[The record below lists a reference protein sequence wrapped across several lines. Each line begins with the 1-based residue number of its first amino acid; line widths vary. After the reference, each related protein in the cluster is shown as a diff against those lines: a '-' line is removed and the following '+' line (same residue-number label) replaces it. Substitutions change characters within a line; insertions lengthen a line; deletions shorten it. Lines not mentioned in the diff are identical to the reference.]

1 MYIFDIKTVEGTNKM
16 RKSFALIAAT
26 FLMIPGFLL
35 AQIQVSG
42 TVTDAQTGDKLVG
55 ANVIVEGTDTG
66 TSTDVDGN
74 YSVTVPAGLTSAKL
88 TARYI
93 GYKQST
99 VTVSES
105 GTTDFNL
112 QEDVLKLDAVMV
124 TGVAGELT
132 KTKTPF
138 AIDKID
144 SDVLELAPSTTV
156 ESMIR
161 GKSAGVKVV
170 KGSGEPGYAASVQL
184 RGATSINASGR
195 SQAPLYI
202 VDGIII
208 DPSIS
213 GSPMGDISPDDVQ
226 SIEIIKGASGASEY
240 GARAANGVIA
250 ITTKRGSEL
259 GLGQT
264 RFNYKVEQGYNQL
277 DGSIQTNGSHYYEV
291 DPTTGYFLNGDDG
304 LPYDPR
310 DITKKPIP
318 KPYTDVTETPHAAGY
333 FFGDQPYKYVAT
345 GDPTDGSPQLL
356 PMNGG
361 RPGFNHVDRMYSDG
375 QYTKHAFSMSRN
387 ADAFNVFVGLSNQGE
402 DGVFGKFIDGF
413 QRNTF
418 RLNTDVNLP
427 AGIKLGF
434 SSLVS
439 RSLKEETNSGAF
451 FDVTFFPWDVDILAK
466 NSDGEYFIQPDPR
479 NEEEANPV
487 YQIAYNDRLSTRNRV
502 LLGSN
507 ASWSITPSLKAV
519 GSLSYDRS
527 SRLWSNSYPKGWRT
541 TTPSPN
547 YNEGNLTKS
556 NTNEQSI
563 NGDIGLN
570 YATQFGP
577 ADFIARA
584 RYNYEEYDYSYR
596 TGNAFNL
603 AVADV
608 PQLETGADKTVGS
621 TDQKISS
628 DGFNIGAQVDVLDR
642 YIMDVS
648 LRQDRSSL
656 FGPGNRENSYYKVS
670 GAYRLSEES
679 FWSPL
684 KGILPEFK
692 FRFSSGTA
700 GVRPAFSQ
708 QYETWSVAAGNISK
722 GALGNKDLK
731 PQQTEEVEFG
741 VDFSLLDLV
750 SVEITQSSTV
760 NKDQLLPVPLAGF
773 YGYSYQWM
781 NAGTLEADAFELS
794 VNGVVFNTRDMSLS
808 LGFNYDNYDQNLTDF
823 NMPPYV
829 TSGGSGQSV
838 FYMKNETQYASFW
851 GTKWVSNI
859 SELMKDDQASSSQ
872 FAVNSDGY
880 LVWVGDGNTVGDGI
894 SKKLWGTTSTGLS
907 QTYNWGRPIQ
917 YMGTDGATT
926 LHQIG
931 TSVSD
936 FGYSFNGNFRF
947 QGLSVYAL
955 FDGQSGGNI
964 YNHTRQWGAREAATG
979 DVDQYGKSDA
989 EKKPTIYYRD
999 LYHVNAPNDYYVEDA
1014 SYLKLR
1020 ELSVKFDISSLV
1032 DLRPVG
1038 VSSLQLGI
1046 VGRNLITWTDYS
1058 GYDPEVGYAGGT
1070 LGSAVNNRVDS
1081 YGYPNYKT
1089 FSFTLDV
1096 DF

>member
-112 QEDVLKLDAVMV
+112 QEDVLKMDAVMV

-208 DPSIS
+208 DPSVS

-264 RFNYKVEQGYNQL
+264 RFNYKMEQGYNQL
-277 DGSIQTNGSHYYEV
+277 QGSIKTNGSHFFKI
-291 DPTTGYFLNGDDG
+291 DPATGYMIDNDSG
-304 LPYDPR
+304 LPFDPR
-310 DITKKPIP
+310 DNTKSPIP
-318 KPYTDVTETPHAAGY
+318 ENYSDSSWANGY
-333 FFGDQPYKYVAT
+333 YFSTKPYKYVAT
-345 GDPTDGSPQLL
+345 GDPTDGSPKLL
-356 PMNGG
+356 PDNGG
-361 RPGFNHVDRMYSDG
+361 RPGYDHVQRMYSDG
-375 QYTKHAFSMSRN
+375 DYTKHTFSMSRN
-387 ADAFNVFVGLSNQGE
+387 AESFNVFVGLSSQGE
-402 DGVFGKFIDGF
+402 DGVFGDFIDGF
-413 QRNTF
+413 TRNTF
-418 RLNTDVNLP
+418 RLNTDVSLP

-434 SSLVS
+434 SSLLS
-439 RSLKEETNSGAF
+439 RSLKEEASAAAF

-466 NSDGEYFIQPDPR
+466 DSDGQYYIQPDPR

-487 YQIAYNDRLSTRNRV
+487 YQIAYNDRLSTRDRV

-507 ASWSITPSLKAV
+507 FSWSMTPSLKAV

-527 SRLWSNSYPKGWRT
+527 ARLWSNSYPKGWLT
-541 TTPSPN
+541 ITPSPN
-547 YNEGNLTKS
+547 FNDGNLTKS

-563 NGDIGLN
+563 NGDIGIN
-570 YATQFGP
+570 YATQVGE
-577 ADFIARA
+577 ADIIVRG
-584 RYNYEEYDYSYR
+584 RYNYESYDYVYR
-596 TGNAFNL
+596 SGNAWNL
-603 AVADV
+603 AVGDV
-608 PQLETGADKTVGS
+608 PQLETGADKTVS
-621 TDQKISS
+621 SSNQTVNS
-628 DGFNIGAQVDVLDR
+628 DGFNIGGQIDLLDR
-642 YIMDVS
+642 YIIDLS

-656 FGPGNRENSYYKVS
+656 FGPQNRENSYYKFS

-679 FWSPL
+679 FWGPL
-684 KGILPEFK
+684 KGLLPEFK

-708 QYETWSVAAGNISK
+708 QYETWSVAGGNISK

-731 PQQTEEVEFG
+731 PQTTTETEFG
-741 VDFSLLDLV
+741 VDFSLLDRV
-750 SVEITQSSTV
+750 SVELTSSSTL
-760 NKDQLLPVPLAGF
+760 NEDQLLPVPLAGF
-773 YGYSYQWM
+773 YGYSSQWQ
-781 NAGTLEADAFELS
+781 NAGTLEAEALELS
-794 VNGVVFNTRDMSLS
+794 VNGYVLNTRDMSLS
-808 LGFNYDNYDQNLTDF
+808 LGFNYDTYDQKLTEF
-823 NMPPYV
+823 NMPAYL
-829 TSGGSGQSV
+829 TSSGSGQTV
-838 FYMKNETQYASFW
+838 FYMKNNTQYASFW
-851 GTKWVSNI
+851 GTKWATGVNH
-859 SELMKDDQASSSQ
+859 LPKADQASISQ
-872 FAVNSDGY
+872 FATNSDGY
-880 LVWVGDGNTVGDGI
+880 LVWVGDGNKVTEGI
-894 SKKLWGTTSTGLS
+894 SKTLWGRTSTGLS

-917 YMGTDGATT
+917 FVDETGNS

-931 TSVSD
+931 TSVPD
-936 FGYSFNGNFRF
+936 FGYSFNANFRF
-947 QGLSVYAL
+947 QGLSVYAM

-979 DVDQYGKSDA
+979 DVDQYGKSEA
-989 EKKPTIYYRD
+989 EMKPTIYYRD
-999 LYHVNAPNDYYVEDA
+999 LYHVNAANDYYVEDA
-1014 SYLKLR
+1014 SYMKLR
-1020 ELSVKFDISSLV
+1020 ELSVKYNVSSLV
-1032 DLRPVG
+1032 DLRSVG
-1038 VSSLQLGI
+1038 INGLQVGI
-1046 VGRNLITWTDYS
+1046 VGRNLITWTDYQ
-1058 GYDPEVGYAGGT
+1058 GYDPEVGYGGGT
-1070 LGSAVNNRVDS
+1070 LGSAVNARVDS
-1081 YGYPNYKT
+1081 YGYPNYRT